1 MCNISRTIPAK
12 VVLHLVNTF
21 IHVCYFFTYVYTLTK
36 SLLACSFF
44 LVFFTSFGG
53 SFKGFDNYHDCVNK
67 IKRVKGMEHLEENC
81 QIKNINVL
89 NISFVISLIGFLMSI
104 FFHLSDNSNANTYV
118 LFVTEELIV
127 LTIIKY

>member
-1 MCNISRTIPAK
+1 MFVISLRMSIHLLNRYLY
-12 VVLHLVNTF
+12 VV
-21 IHVCYFFTYVYTLTK
+21 FF
-36 SLLACSFF
+36 SF
-44 LVFFTSFGG
+44 FFTSFGG

-118 LFVTEELIV
+118 LFVTEELII

>member
-1 MCNISRTIPAK
+1 MFVISLRMSIHLLNLYLH
-12 VVLHLVNTF
+12 VV
-21 IHVCYFFTYVYTLTK
+21 FF
-36 SLLACSFF
+36 S
-44 LVFFTSFGG
+44 FFTSFGG

-118 LFVTEELIV
+118 LFVTEELII

>member
-1 MCNISRTIPAK
+1 MSI
-12 VVLHLVNTF
+12 HLLNRYV
-21 IHVCYFFTYVYTLTK
+21 HV
-36 SLLACSFF
+36 
-44 LVFFTSFGG
+44 VFFCSFGG
-53 SFKGFDNYHDCVNK
+53 SFKGFDNYHDCVKKK

-89 NISFVISLIGFLMSI
+89 KISFVISLIGFLMSI

-118 LFVTEELIV
+118 LFVTEELII